1 MSKELVVA
9 VICVIVAMV
18 TIGITVYL
26 YIRDNTIE
34 GIREDA
40 YQLFLKAEHMYTESN
55 SGQEKMKWVLTQIH
69 NIMPGWAR
77 LFISESTLEYI
88 VQMWF
93 NAIKDL
99 LDDGKYN
106 KSTKG

>member
-69 NIMPGWAR
+69 NIIPGWAR

>member
-9 VICVIVAMV
+9 VICVIVALA

-26 YIRDNTIE
+26 YIRDNTLD

-40 YQLFLKAEHMYTESN
+40 YQLFLKAEHMFAEKN
-55 SGQEKMKWVLTQIH
+55 SGSEKMKWVLSQIY
-69 NIMPGWAR
+69 NIIPAWAK
-77 LFISESTLEYI
+77 FFVTEATLEYV

-93 NAIKDL
+93 DAIKDL

-106 KSTKG
+106 KSTKE

>member
-9 VICVIVAMV
+9 IICVIVAMI

-26 YIRDNTIE
+26 YIQDNTLE

-40 YQLFLKAEHMYTESN
+40 YQLFLKAEHRFTESK
-55 SGQEKMKWVLTQIH
+55 SGQEKMSWVLVQIH
-69 NIMPGWAR
+69 NILPAWAR
-77 LFISESTLEYI
+77 FFISEATLEYI

-93 NAIKDL
+93 NAVKDL

-106 KSTKG
+106 KSTKE

>member
-9 VICVIVAMV
+9 VICVIVALV

-26 YIRDNTIE
+26 YIRENTLD

-55 SGQEKMKWVLTQIH
+55 SGQKKMKWVLTQIY
-69 NIMPGWAR
+69 NIMPAWAR
-77 LFISESTLEYI
+77 FFITEATMEYV

-93 NAIKDL
+93 NAVKDL

-106 KSTKG
+106 KSTKE

>member
-18 TIGITVYL
+18 IIGITVYM

-40 YQLFLKAEHMYTESN
+40 YQLFLKAEHMFTESN
-55 SGQEKMKWVLTQIH
+55 SGQTKMKWVLSQIR
-69 NIMPGWAR
+69 NIMPAWAR
-77 LFISESTLEYI
+77 FFVTEATMEYV

-93 NAIKDL
+93 DAVKDL

-106 KSTKG
+106 KSTKE

>member
-1 MSKELVVA
+1 MSKELIVA
-9 VICVIVAMV
+9 LVCVIMAMV
-18 TIGITVYL
+18 AIGVTVYL

-40 YQLFLKAEHMYTESN
+40 YLLFLKAEHMFTETN
-55 SGQEKMKWVLTQIH
+55 SGQKKMKWVLAQIH
-69 NIMPGWAR
+69 NVMPAWAR
-77 LFISESTLEYI
+77 LFVSESTLEYI

-93 NAIKDL
+93 NAVKDL

-106 KSTKG
+106 KSTKE

>member
-1 MSKELVVA
+1 MSKELVVS

-18 TIGITVYL
+18 AIGITVYL

-40 YQLFLKAEHMYTESN
+40 YQLFLKAEHMFTESN

-69 NIMPGWAR
+69 NIIPGWAK

>member
-26 YIRDNTIE
+26 YIRDNTLE

-55 SGQEKMKWVLTQIH
+55 SGQEKMKRVLTQIH
-69 NIMPGWAR
+69 NVMPGWAR
-77 LFISESTLEYI
+77 LFISESTSAC
-88 VQMWF
+88 WF
-93 NAIKDL
+93 IIL
-99 LDDGKYN
+99 
-106 KSTKG
+106 

>member
-1 MSKELVVA
+1 MSKELIVA
-9 VICVIVAMV
+9 LVCVIMAMV
-18 TIGITVYL
+18 AIGTTVYL

-40 YQLFLKAEHMYTESN
+40 YLLFLKAEHMFTESN
-55 SGQEKMKWVLTQIH
+55 SGQKKMKWVLTQIY
-69 NIMPGWAR
+69 NIMPAWAR
-77 LFISESTLEYI
+77 FFVSESTLEYI

-93 NAIKDL
+93 NAVKDL

-106 KSTKG
+106 KSTKE

>member
-1 MSKELVVA
+1 MSKELVIA
-9 VICVIVAMV
+9 VICVIVSMV
-18 TIGITVYL
+18 VIGMTVYL

-40 YQLFLKAEHMYTESN
+40 YQLFLKAEHMFSEEG
-55 SGQEKMKWVLTQIH
+55 SGQQKMKWVLSQIH
-69 NIMPGWAR
+69 NILPAWAR
-77 LFISESTLEYI
+77 FFVTEATIEYI

-93 NAIKDL
+93 NAVKDL

-106 KSTKG
+106 KSIKG

>member
-1 MSKELVVA
+1 MELVVS